1 MTTSHVVDQYPVVR
15 RSQAGLDLLGVRLA
29 SDPVGEVARLYGV
42 YKAEENV
49 AFRASFLIDP
59 EGYVVAVEKC
69 DFPVGK
75 NLNFEI

>member
-1 MTTSHVVDQYPVVR
+1 M
-15 RSQAGLDLLGVRLA
+15 RLA

-42 YKAEENV
+42 YKAEENL
-49 AFRASFLIDP
+49 AFCASFLIDP

-75 NLNFEI
+75 PLLFAV

>member
-1 MTTSHVVDQYPVVR
+1 M
-15 RSQAGLDLLGVRLA
+15 RLA

-42 YKAEENV
+42 YKTVENL

-59 EGYVVAVEKC
+59 EGYVVAMEKC

-75 NLNFEI
+75 PLLFAV

>member
-1 MTTSHVVDQYPVVR
+1 M
-15 RSQAGLDLLGVRLA
+15 A

-75 NLNFEI
+75 SLNFEI